1 MRRAGVAWGG
11 LSVLLGSLCAH
22 PVAATYSI
30 AATDSAT
37 QQVGGAVTSCV
48 GSLDLAAVYGSVP
61 GKGVIHAQAQ
71 LDTQLRGK
79 NLAVMLLGQGLDPTE
94 IIARITAQSLDS
106 GFASRQY
113 GVVDVQGRAAGFT
126 GSRAQAYRSDQ
137 HASFRTFSYSV
148 QGNILTSQKVL
159 DQAAAGF
166 EGAGCDL
173 ADRLMAAL
181 EQGGMNG
188 QGDSRCTGDGIPS
201 DAAFIQVDLPGS
213 PAGSYLR
220 LSVSNTAP
228 ANPLPRLRAMFDTWR
243 KTHPCM
249 MSAAAGAGGMPAAG
263 SSGSS
268 AGVSGS
274 NSAAGTSGIM
284 GGSGGQRATAGAGSP
299 APQAGGPAATAGVAG
314 APRAGASGEV
324 AVQPGGGSGAAGWG
338 MRASAQS
345 IAGSAGLAAVSGSA
359 APSDIT
365 ADTSS
370 GGGCSV
376 RDPGSHPPWVLVV
389 AALGLRRRRRV

>member
-1 MRRAGVAWGG
+1 MRRGGVAWGG
-11 LSVLLGSLCAH
+11 LSMLLGWLCAH

-71 LDTQLRGK
+71 LDQQLRGK
-79 NLAVMLLGQGLDPTE
+79 NLGVMLLGQAIDPTE

-126 GSRAQAYRSDQ
+126 GSRAQTYRSDQ

-188 QGDSRCTGDGIPS
+188 EGDSRCTGDGIPS

-220 LSVSNTAP
+220 LSVSDTAP
-228 ANPLPRLRAMFDTWR
+228 ANPLPRLRSMFDTWR
-243 KTHPCM
+243 KAHPCM
-249 MSAAAGAGGMPAAG
+249 MPAAAGAGGTAAAG
-263 SSGSS
+263 GAGSS

-274 NSAAGTSGIM
+274 TSAAGTSGII
-284 GGSGGQRATAGAGSP
+284 GGSGGARASAGAGSP
-299 APQAGGPAATAGVAG
+299 ALVAGAAG
-314 APRAGASGEV
+314 APRAGASGEL
-324 AVQPGGGSGAAGWG
+324 ATQAGGGAGAAGSG

-345 IAGSAGLAAVSGSA
+345 IAGNAGLAAVSGSA

-376 RDPGSHPPWVLVV
+376 HDPRSSPPWVFGAVGAL
-389 AALGLRRRRRV
+389 ALGLRRRRRL

>member
-249 MSAAAGAGGMPAAG
+249 MSAAAGAGGDARRGELGIERRCIGFELCCWHVGYHGRFRRPARDRG
-263 SSGSS
+263 GGFSG
-268 AGVSGS
+268 
-274 NSAAGTSGIM
+274 
-284 GGSGGQRATAGAGSP
+284 TAGWR
-299 APQAGGPAATAGVAG
+299 AGGDCRCG
-314 APRAGASGEV
+314 RGASGRSIGRSRS
-324 AVQPGGGSGAAGWG
+324 PAGWG
-338 MRASAQS
+338 FGGRRLGHACERAVDRRERWTRSRQRQCRAVGHHRRHQF
-345 IAGSAGLAAVSGSA
+345 GRGL
-359 APSDIT
+359 
-365 ADTSS
+365 
-370 GGGCSV
+370 
-376 RDPGSHPPWVLVV
+376 
-389 AALGLRRRRRV
+389 